1 MEDDLLP
8 ESYDEHPKREVVIIL
23 AVFFEFGLA
32 PLSLVL
38 GWLLGHPPL
47 KTFRWSPEAAIWGV
61 VATVPLVLLFLGM
74 LRWPFGPL
82 ARVKQFCD
90 DEVVPLLEES
100 SWSDIALLS
109 LSVGVCEEMLF
120 RGVIQASLIDLLKS
134 WLGDWWGVACG
145 LGLASILFGLIHP
158 ISFTYMVIVTILGL
172 YLGAVWIVGGNLLTV
187 MVTHTLYDFA
197 ALAYLLRI
205 RPPGGAKSTSTSFD

>member
-1 MEDDLLP
+1 MGDDLLP
-8 ESYDEHPKREVVIIL
+8 ELYDDHPKREVVIIL
-23 AVFFEFGLA
+23 AVFFELGLA
-32 PLSLVL
+32 PISLFL

-47 KTFRWSPEAAIWGV
+47 KTFQWSPEAALWGV
-61 VATVPLVLLFLGM
+61 VATVPLVLMFLGM
-74 LRWPFGPL
+74 LRWPFGPM

-90 DEVVPLLEES
+90 FEVVPLLEKS
-100 SWSDIALLS
+100 SWSDIALIS

-134 WLGDWWGVACG
+134 WLGDWWGVPCG
-145 LGLASILFGLIHP
+145 LGLASIFFGLIHP

-172 YLGAVWIVGGNLLTV
+172 YLGTVWILGGNLLTV
-187 MVTHTLYDFA
+187 MITHALYDFA

-205 RPPGGAKSTSTSFD
+205 RPPGAVNYPDVD

>member
-1 MEDDLLP
+1 MGDDFLP
-8 ESYDEHPKREVVIIL
+8 ESFDDHPKREVVIIL

-47 KTFRWSPEAAIWGV
+47 ETFQWSLEAALWGV
-61 VATVPLVLLFLGM
+61 VATVPLVLMFLAI
-74 LRWPFGPL
+74 LRWPYGPL

-90 DEVVPLLEES
+90 YEVVPLLEKS
-100 SWSDIALLS
+100 TWSDIALIS

-120 RGVIQASLIDLLKS
+120 RGVIQASLIHLLQS
-134 WLGDWWGVACG
+134 RFGDWWGVPCG
-145 LGLASILFGLIHP
+145 LGLASVFFGLIHP

-172 YLGAVWIVGGNLLTV
+172 YLGTVWLAGGNLLTV
-187 MVTHTLYDFA
+187 MITHALYDFA

-205 RPPGGAKSTSTSFD
+205 RPPGGVNSTST

>member
-8 ESYDEHPKREVVIIL
+8 DQYEDHPKREAVIIL

-32 PLSLVL
+32 PLSLFL

-47 KTFRWSPEAAIWGV
+47 KTFEWSLEAALWGV
-61 VATVPLVLLFLGM
+61 VATVPLILMFLGV

-90 DEVVPLLEES
+90 YEVVPLLEKS
-100 SWSDIALLS
+100 TWSDIALIS

-120 RGVIQASLIDLLKS
+120 RGVIQASLIALLQS
-134 WLGDWWGVACG
+134 WFGEWWGVPWG
-145 LGLASILFGLIHP
+145 LGLASVFFGLVHP
-158 ISFTYMVIVTILGL
+158 ISFTYMVIVAILGL
-172 YLGAVWIVGGNLLTV
+172 YLGTVWIVGGNLLTV
-187 MVTHTLYDFA
+187 MITHALYDFA
-197 ALAYLLRI
+197 ALGYLLRI
-205 RPPGGAKSTSTSFD
+205 RPSGGTDALST

>member
-8 ESYDEHPKREVVIIL
+8 GPYDDHPKREVVIIL

-32 PLSLVL
+32 PIALFL
-38 GWLLGHPPL
+38 GWLLGHPAL
-47 KTFRWSPEAAIWGV
+47 KTFQWSLEAALWGV
-61 VATVPLVLLFLGM
+61 VATVPLILMFLGI

-82 ARVKQFCD
+82 ARVKKFCD
-90 DEVVPLLEES
+90 DEVVPLLEKS
-100 SWSDIALLS
+100 TWSDIALIS

-120 RGVIQASLIDLLKS
+120 RGVIQAYSIRWLQS
-134 WLGDWWGVACG
+134 WLGDWWGLPCG
-145 LGLASILFGLIHP
+145 LGLASVFFGLMHP

-172 YLGAVWIVGGNLLTV
+172 YLGTLWLLNGNLLTV
-187 MVTHTLYDFA
+187 MVTHALYDFA

-205 RPPGGAKSTSTSFD
+205 RPPGQANSFST